1 VTPFLG
7 AMVPAEAPAPDRARL
22 GRGIFEHRQESEHGS
37 RGDARATPGRVVEV
51 EAAAMNDLDAGSGH
65 GAAGRE
71 ASVEVEAAA
80 MLPMPAAGAGIEAA
94 GLEGSVVDFSRAR
107 LEAGLQGRP

>member
-1 VTPFLG
+1 
-7 AMVPAEAPAPDRARL
+7 MVLAEAPAPDRARL

-37 RGDARATPGRVVEV
+37 RGDARASSRSRGCRD
-51 EAAAMNDLDAGSGH
+51 DLDAGSGH
-65 GAAGRE
+65 GASGRE

>member
-1 VTPFLG
+1 
-7 AMVPAEAPAPDRARL
+7 MVLAEAPAPDRARL

-51 EAAAMNDLDAGSGH
+51 EAAAM
-65 GAAGRE
+65 
-71 ASVEVEAAA
+71 
-80 MLPMPAAGAGIEAA
+80 LPMPTAGAGIEAA